1 MKNKGLKL
9 LFYFCEHREDLVF
22 KMCSQGTFLVEYC
35 ELQKQNLSSLSF
47 RYGIKSFKQIP

>member
-35 ELQKQNLSSLSF
+35 ELQKQNLSSLSLD
-47 RYGIKSFKQIP
+47 RE